1 MSISIATVLPLWVFI
16 ALMVATPGPA
26 NMLLMTAGAQQGY
39 FRTLPFIAGLI
50 VGKLGLNLLMA
61 LGLSGFLLDN
71 PMLKQVFA
79 VIAGSYMAYLALRTW
94 TPSSGGDSEQ
104 RFAFVAGLIV
114 HPLNP
119 KAWVMTTLAVTQF
132 GGDFTTLSERLTIIP
147 LSFIVIQIFAASF
160 WCGAGVL
167 LNRAFGQNL
176 LLHRGLIL
184 LTLAVIMWALTL

>member
-1 MSISIATVLPLWVFI
+1 MSTSLATVLPLWIFI

-39 FRTLPFIAGLI
+39 IRTLPFIAGLI

-61 LGLSGFLLDN
+61 LGLSGFLLEN
-71 PMLKQVFA
+71 PILKQVFA
-79 VIAGSYMAYLALRTW
+79 VIAGTYMAYLALRTW
-94 TPSSGGDSEQ
+94 TPSSGSNNEQ
-104 RFAFVAGLIV
+104 RFAFSAGLIV

-132 GGDFTTLSERLTIIP
+132 AGDFTTLAERLTIIP

-160 WCGAGVL
+160 WCSAGVL

-184 LTLAVIMWALTL
+184 LTLAVIVWALTL

>member
-1 MSISIATVLPLWVFI
+1 MSLSIATVLPLWVFI

-39 FRTLPFIAGLI
+39 VRTLPFIAGLI

-79 VIAGSYMAYLALRTW
+79 VMAGSYMAYLTLRTW
-94 TPSSGGDSEQ
+94 PPSSGGDSEQ

-132 GGDFTTLSERLTIIP
+132 GGDFTTLSERLTVIP

-176 LLHRGLIL
+176 LLHRGLIM
-184 LTLAVIMWALTL
+184 LTLAVIIWALTL

>member
-1 MSISIATVLPLWVFI
+1 MGTSIDTVLPLWVFI

-61 LGLSGFLLDN
+61 LGLSGFLLGN
-71 PMLKQVFA
+71 PMLKQIFA
-79 VIAGSYMAYLALRTW
+79 VIAGTYMAYLALRTW
-94 TPSSGGDSEQ
+94 TPNPGGESEQ
-104 RFAFVAGLIV
+104 RFAFSAGLIV

-132 GGDFTTLSERLTIIP
+132 GGDFTTMSERLIIIP

-160 WCGAGVL
+160 WCGTGVL

-184 LTLAVIMWALTL
+184 LTLAVIVWALTL

>member
-1 MSISIATVLPLWVFI
+1 MSFSIATVLPLWVFI

-39 FRTLPFIAGLI
+39 IRTLPFIAGLI

-71 PMLKQVFA
+71 AMLKQAFA
-79 VIAGSYMAYLALRTW
+79 LVAGAYMAYLALRTW

-104 RFAFVAGLIV
+104 RFAFSAGLIV

-132 GGDFTTLSERLTIIP
+132 GSEFTTLSERLTIIP

-184 LTLAVIMWALTL
+184 LTLAVIIWALTL